1 MELTRNPVVN
11 IGAGFTIR
19 NSVEELSI
27 PIPTCLNLLSLFH
40 ILKISE
46 VLFPQSALFAN
57 SHDSVLGERL
67 PSTYHLFHRLPRSTR
82 RRDVEHHLPLLTLPI
97 FRHDL
102 LDPRPRCPSLMDA
115 LLDQLDLVVWNVFQN
130 CFVFVHF
137 AFAVAHQY
145 DAPRQMF
152 HHLFSHLHLLV
163 GEEVSTETHH
173 VVGHFFELE
182 IDQMLP
188 SYELVLILISFV
200 CVDRWDRLVWV
211 CVCFIVV

>member
-11 IGAGFTIR
+11 IGAGFTVR

-27 PIPTCLNLLSLFH
+27 PIPACLNLLPLLH

-46 VLFPQSALFAN
+46 VLFPQSAFFAN
-57 SHDSVLGERL
+57 SHDSLLGERL
-67 PSTYHLFHRLPRSTR
+67 SSAYHLFHGLPRSTR
-82 RRDVEHHLPLLTLPI
+82 RRNVEHRLPLLTLPV

-115 LLDQLDLVVWNVFQN
+115 LLDQLDLVVRNVFQN

-137 AFAVAHQY
+137 ALAVAHQY

-152 HHLFSHLHLLV
+152 RHLFSRLLV
-163 GEEVSTETHH
+163 GEEISSET
-173 VVGHFFELE
+173 VVGHINIYVLIWKDDEV
-182 IDQMLP
+182 
-188 SYELVLILISFV
+188 LVLMILINV
-200 CVDRWDRLVWV
+200 CVRA
-211 CVCFIVV
+211 CFIVAGLLSCS